1 MYYQYLSE
9 SPIYIIYNIDLNNN
23 LNYMEAKKANTQSK
37 SAKSFLITLNQVEYY
52 EKVHNYL
59 LGLKTLNYYIATRE
73 IAPETGH
80 PHIHIYVQFTNSVR
94 LSLKRL
100 CNAHLDKCY
109 GSPQQNVDYI
119 NKVKEPEKKGEVF
132 DEWGELRLKGGSTIK
147 DVEEMDKDERKNLPI
162 QYYKIVK
169 AIELEEDND
178 IDIDE
183 LYKPD
188 IQVYYIWGGS
198 EMDKTHDAI
207 KMAKEKGYQKINM
220 VKYENGF
227 WLGIG
232 KSKCAIYDDFRDSHM
247 KPSEFINFI
256 DYNVHPMNIK
266 GGVKKNQYQLIII
279 TSVQDP
285 KYLYENMTNRDE
297 PAKQWLRR
305 MTIIHK
311 DKL

>member
-1 MYYQYLSE
+1 ME
-9 SPIYIIYNIDLNNN
+9 S
-23 LNYMEAKKANTQSK
+23 KKESTQSK
-37 SAKSFLITLNQVEYY
+37 TSRNFLITINNPDEVYS
-52 EKVHNYL
+52 KVHNYIM
-59 LGLKTLNYYIATRE
+59 GLKNLNYYIATRE
-73 IAPETGH
+73 KAPTTGH
-80 PHIHIYVQFTNSVR
+80 IHVHIYAQFEIPSR
-94 LSLKRL
+94 LSLKKM
-100 CNAHLDKCY
+100 CGAHIDKCF
-109 GSPQQNVDYI
+109 GSAQQNIDYI
-119 NKVKEPEKKGEVF
+119 KKVKEPEKRGEIF
-132 DEWGELRLKGGSTIK
+132 DEWGEPKLRGGLTIK
-147 DVEEMDKDERKNLPI
+147 EVENMDKQDRKDLPI
-162 QYYKIVK
+162 QYYKIIK
-169 AIELEEDND
+169 QIELEEDAD

-198 EMDKTHDAI
+198 EMDKTHDAV
-207 KMAKEKGYQKINM
+207 KLAKEKGYQKINM

-256 DYNVHPMNIK
+256 DYNIHPMNVK
-266 GGVKKNQYQLIII
+266 GGVKKNLYQLIII

-311 DKL
+311 DKLE